1 MVCLK
6 QAKGCLPQILLGAF
20 LNIFAHLDLAL
31 KPSFNFE
38 VKRF

>member
-6 QAKGCLPQILLGAF
+6 QTKGCLPQILLGVF
-20 LNIFAHLDLAL
+20 LNIFAHLDFAL
-31 KPSFNFE
+31 KSSFNFE